1 MPIQHEPHVPL
12 FLVKVFPR
20 VNTRALSV
28 SALFSNQIV
37 TVIVCSNLVS
47 DTADRE
53 RNRKWVHL
61 TSLPKVTVWKRQYLL
76 ISVSFFHFWTSQF
89 LVTVW
94 LAFPKSGL
102 KALLISNFHESKE
115 FKKQVQPEIIESWP
129 SLAGYVLIP
138 IWHKSNN
145 ESRLNAR
152 TSK

>member
-1 MPIQHEPHVPL
+1 M
-12 FLVKVFPR
+12 
-20 VNTRALSV
+20 
-28 SALFSNQIV
+28 SALNIFAKGHGVKTAVSS
-37 TVIVCSNLVS
+37 VIGVIL
-47 DTADRE
+47 
-53 RNRKWVHL
+53 
-61 TSLPKVTVWKRQYLL
+61 SLLNK
-76 ISVSFFHFWTSQF
+76 SVF
-89 LVTVW
+89 TVW

-102 KALLISNFHESKE
+102 KALIISNFHESKE